1 MKIREEEIDMQR
13 QIRFFKIAEPD
24 IKITKGV
31 EIYSYMIIILKLLFD
46 YCIVYYTIV
55 YIYYTKYIISYVCN
69 CLKR

>member
-31 EIYSYMIIILKLLFD
+31 EI
-46 YCIVYYTIV
+46 
-55 YIYYTKYIISYVCN
+55 
-69 CLKR
+69 